1 MKPALKTRLCAYRI
15 LQQIIFQ
22 QKTLEGAFETQ
33 SSLREMSVSDSHFVR
48 LLVLTALRRYGQARA
63 LLKPFLSKPLPPK
76 RQDIELI
83 LILGIIQ
90 LYFLKTPSHAAVDTA
105 VELVRVLK
113 QSSFTRFVNGV
124 LRSFVRMGLELKEP
138 PLCENLPAWLYQ
150 SWKKTYGL
158 EKANAF
164 CEACVGVP
172 VLDISV
178 KENPVE
184 WAQKLGGVVLSN
196 GSVRCTQFE
205 AIPQMPGFQEGL
217 WWVQEASAAIPAR
230 LFTAVAGKKGADL
243 CAAPGGKTA
252 QLIVRGAQVDAYDIS
267 AYRLERLQENMNRL
281 NMTDKVT
288 VYCQDALT
296 LTEEEKYDF
305 VLLDAP
311 CSATGTVKRHPD
323 LFFHRTTADSY
334 RLAELQKKLLAVALK
349 LVKPGGEVVYATCS
363 LQPEENESVVQSVLT
378 HFPNVER
385 LTPLDARWQPFLNDH
400 GALQITPDLGQDGF
414 YAALLHKKEKKQKK
428 DFTF

>member
-22 QKTLEGAFETQ
+22 QKTLETAFEKQ
-33 SSLREMSVSDSHFVR
+33 SSLQEMTVSDSHFVR
-48 LLVLTALRRYGQARA
+48 LLVLTVLRRYGQARA
-63 LLKPFLSKPLPPK
+63 LLKPFLSKPLPSK

-105 VELVRVLK
+105 VELARILK

-124 LRSFVRMGLELKEP
+124 LRAFVRTGLELKEP
-138 PLCENLPAWLYQ
+138 PLSENLPTWLYQ

-164 CEACVGVP
+164 CEAYVSAP

-178 KENPVE
+178 KENPTE
-184 WAQKLGGVVLSN
+184 WARKLGGVVLSS
-196 GSVRCTQFE
+196 GSVRCAQFE
-205 AIPQMPGFQEGL
+205 AIPQMPGFQEGF
-217 WWVQEASAAIPAR
+217 WWVQEASAAIPAQ
-230 LFTAVAGKKGADL
+230 LFTDVEGKKGADL

-252 QLIVRGAQVDAYDIS
+252 QLIMRGAQMAAYDIS
-267 AYRLERLQENMNRL
+267 AYRLERLRENMNRL
-281 NMTDKVT
+281 NIMDKVT
-288 VYCQDALT
+288 LYCQDVLT
-296 LTEEEKYDF
+296 LTEEDKYDF

-323 LFFHRTTADSY
+323 LFFHRTAEDSY
-334 RLAELQKKLLAVALK
+334 RLAELQKKLLAIALR

-363 LQPEENESVVQSVLT
+363 LQSEENELVVQSVLAD
-378 HFPNVER
+378 FPNIER
-385 LTPLDARWQPFLNDH
+385 LTPSDIRWHAFLNDQ
-400 GALQITPDLGQDGF
+400 GALQITPDSGQDGF
-414 YAALLHKKEKKQKK
+414 YAALLRKKEKK
-428 DFTF
+428 